1 MLNKDKLLN
10 EAYNLML
17 AGLTRREI
25 INFFKKNYNF
35 NPKRAEKIIS
45 LAKKEMLE
53 VAKEMRQM
61 AFEEAITRY
70 RRLLRKCEET
80 NKIGLALKIQERL
93 DKIFGLE
100 SAKELNVNYFENV
113 SDEIKAILKK
123 YIN

>member
-1 MLNKDKLLN
+1 
-10 EAYNLML
+10 
-17 AGLTRREI
+17 
-25 INFFKKNYNF
+25 
-35 NPKRAEKIIS
+35 
-45 LAKKEMLE
+45 MLE

-100 SAKELNVNYFENV
+100 SAKELNVNYFENI

>member
-25 INFFKKNYNF
+25 INFFKKNYNVSQ
-35 NPKRAEKIIS
+35 PRTEKIIY

>member
-25 INFFKKNYNF
+25 VTFFKKNYNISQS
-35 NPKRAEKIIS
+35 RTEKIIY

-100 SAKELNVNYFENV
+100 SAKELNVNLENV

>member
-113 SDEIKAILKK
+113 NDEIKAILKK

>member
-25 INFFKKNYNF
+25 INFFKKNYNVSQ
-35 NPKRAEKIIS
+35 PRTEKIIY

-100 SAKELNVNYFENV
+100 SAKELNVNYFENI